1 MSKAE
6 FILWMKYF
14 FTPCTPSMFL
24 KLYEETTSYTHVW
37 MVSGWISFYF
47 YDFLIFTR
55 ILKTGVGASHWEVLL
70 VVDKIS
76 AKGSMASRSRHL
88 WMPYTMTR
96 VGFQIGGTLT
106 RKVAWRAHPIFKPLF
121 EKSGPSLNFM
131 LYLKPAR
138 YFTFIKLLT
147 GMQTNRPSLP
157 KEVYLPCHSNLQ
169 FRNKGRVPLCDR
181 EVFSCPY
188 LPYLQSTLAW
198 KVETTA
204 EIIPSVG

>member
-1 MSKAE
+1 
-6 FILWMKYF
+6 
-14 FTPCTPSMFL
+14 
-24 KLYEETTSYTHVW
+24 

-106 RKVAWRAHPIFKPLF
+106 RKVACTGVPILSLSPFSKRVDLASTLCCIWSQPGLWHLSSFSLGCKRIDPLCRRRSICRVIAICSLEIRGSHCAIERCPAVHTYHIYNQHWRAL
-121 EKSGPSLNFM
+121 
-131 LYLKPAR
+131 AC
-138 YFTFIKLLT
+138 T
-147 GMQTNRPSLP
+147 G
-157 KEVYLPCHSNLQ
+157 V
-169 FRNKGRVPLCDR
+169 KG
-181 EVFSCPY
+181 
-188 LPYLQSTLAW
+188 W
-198 KVETTA
+198 N
-204 EIIPSVG
+204 

>member
-1 MSKAE
+1 
-6 FILWMKYF
+6 
-14 FTPCTPSMFL
+14 
-24 KLYEETTSYTHVW
+24 

-138 YFTFIKLLT
+138 SFTFIKLLT

-188 LPYLQSTLAW
+188 LPYLQSTLAS

-204 EIIPSVG
+204 EIIPRVG

>member
-1 MSKAE
+1 MRKPHHTHMYGWFRVE
-6 FILWMKYF
+6 YLFI
-14 FTPCTPSMFL
+14 SM
-24 KLYEETTSYTHVW
+24 
-37 MVSGWISFYF
+37 ISWYSLE
-47 YDFLIFTR
+47 YWRREWEPPI
-55 ILKTGVGASHWEVLL
+55 AWEVLL

-121 EKSGPSLNFM
+121 EKSWPSLNFM
-131 LYLKPAR
+131 LYLKPTR
-138 YFTFIKLLT
+138 SFTFIKLLT

-169 FRNKGRVPLCDR
+169 FRNKRLPLCNR
-181 EVFSCPY
+181 EVSSCPY